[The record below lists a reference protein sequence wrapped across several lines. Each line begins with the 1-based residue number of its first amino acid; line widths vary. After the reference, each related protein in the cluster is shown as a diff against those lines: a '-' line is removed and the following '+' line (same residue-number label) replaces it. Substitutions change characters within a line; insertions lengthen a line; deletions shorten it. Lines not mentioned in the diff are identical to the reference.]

1 MLPRSFVLCGACVSA
16 TGRRSFV
23 LPRSCL
29 VVRGP
34 ATLPLVA
41 SEREGL
47 GPWGCPRSLSS
58 AGSHGTPAARGAASA
73 VPPVASGSATR
84 RRRARAGPFGVQ
96 RAGQLFVGIRVLL
109 IADGSSFGVRHV
121 SPDQFAQRSGP
132 RCGRLT
138 SSFLLWHRESCTA
151 PRRVAVEFNAFSG
164 SVVIN
169 HTCIRRCCGPRVEG
183 SGTGGGTE
191 LSKRQPPQQC
201 AKCDSYR
208 SARATKCAPP

>member
-1 MLPRSFVLCGACVSA
+1 MLPLYFEGAWARVSA
-16 TGRRSFV
+16 TGRFGA
-23 LPRSCL
+23 
-29 VVRGP
+29 RGLGSLGAAP
-34 ATLPLVA
+34 
-41 SEREGL
+41 GL
-47 GPWGCPRSLSS
+47 GPPPGHAVRPRRVGLRPLLPWPRR
-58 AGSHGTPAARGAASA
+58 A
-73 VPPVASGSATR
+73 ATR

>member
-1 MLPRSFVLCGACVSA
+1 MLPRSLYFVGAWARVSA
-16 TGRRSFV
+16 TGRFG
-23 LPRSCL
+23 
-29 VVRGP
+29 VRGLGSLGAAP
-34 ATLPLVA
+34 
-41 SEREGL
+41 GL
-47 GPWGCPRSLSS
+47 GPPPGHAVRPRRVGLRPLLPWPRR
-58 AGSHGTPAARGAASA
+58 A
-73 VPPVASGSATR
+73 ATR

>member
-1 MLPRSFVLCGACVSA
+1 MLPRSLYFVGAWARVSA
-16 TGRRSFV
+16 TGRFG
-23 LPRSCL
+23 
-29 VVRGP
+29 VRGLGSLGAAP
-34 ATLPLVA
+34 
-41 SEREGL
+41 GL
-47 GPWGCPRSLSS
+47 GPPPGHAVRPRRVGLRPLLPWPRR
-58 AGSHGTPAARGAASA
+58 A
-73 VPPVASGSATR
+73 ATR

-121 SPDQFAQRSGP
+121 SPDRFAQRSGP
-132 RCGRLT
+132 RAVPAHEQALPTVVRA
-138 SSFLLWHRESCTA
+138 ETA